1 MSNILLV
8 DVGGTNLRYAYASEG
23 LKSIEN
29 SKKIS
34 LDSVEN
40 FENLIGDL
48 INNSNVKNLV
58 ISAAGPKMYGTIS
71 MTNRDISVNEKT

>member
-8 DVGGTNLRYAYASEG
+8 DIGGTNLRYAYASKG

-40 FENLIGDL
+40 FENLIFLTFSG
-48 INNSNVKNLV
+48 NSK
-58 ISAAGPKMYGTIS
+58 
-71 MTNRDISVNEKT
+71 

>member
-40 FENLIGDL
+40 FENLIAH
-48 INNSNVKNLV
+48 N
-58 ISAAGPKMYGTIS
+58 
-71 MTNRDISVNEKT
+71 